1 MRQYLGILREK
12 GQKKFLEG
20 FAREKYKYFKP
31 QPEMQQQKRFLLHF
45 YVTIFGH
52 FKGKSPKNF
61 FTRLWK
67 GKTRVFEAPTG
78 YRTAEEGFIAFLC
91 DNIWAF

>member
-1 MRQYLGILREK
+1 MGILREK
-12 GQKKFLEG
+12 DQKNFLEG

-52 FKGKSPKNF
+52 FKGKRPKKNF
-61 FTRLWK
+61 LEGPAREKYKYFTP
-67 GKTRVFEAPTG
+67 PTG
-78 YRTAEEGFIAFLC
+78 NATAKEVFIAFLC
-91 DNIWAF
+91 DNIWTF

>member
-1 MRQYLGILREK
+1 MQVFHAPTGYSTAEEGFIAFLCDNIWAVLREK
-12 GQKKFLEG
+12 AKKKIL
-20 FAREKYKYFKP
+20 
-31 QPEMQQQKRFLLHF
+31 
-45 YVTIFGH
+45 
-52 FKGKSPKNF
+52 
-61 FTRLWK
+61 TRLWK